1 VKTDCILDRVSHPN
15 TQYLLRLT
23 GWSRIFKPGTTLV
36 PHIGA
41 LAAHCATGF
50 SPKIAGSPEAM
61 MGFPKFASSP
71 VFQLEG
77 LQFLSS

>member
-1 VKTDCILDRVSHPN
+1 MVP
-15 TQYLLRLT
+15 LT
-23 GWSRIFKPGTTLV
+23 
-36 PHIGA
+36 GA

-77 LQFLSS
+77 LLLLISKLHSGILTNMASWIHLQVWFVGGGGWNH